1 VLKGFE
7 PENYIEREE
16 NKNTQYIINEVKKI
30 HEKKWK
36 FEKKEYQNQYIVQNK
51 PILKFGSFQLLYFL
65 IFNILI
71 FILKKYFHVNK
82 K

>member
-51 PILKFGSFQLLYFL
+51 QIFKFG
-65 IFNILI
+65 
-71 FILKKYFHVNK
+71 
-82 K
+82 